1 MMLSDDTV
9 KGLDKMAV
17 EYTVSADE
25 AVEKLKLGNEKYL
38 QSRTSS
44 GDISPEARRET
55 CENGQKPYAVIV
67 TCSDSRVIPES
78 IFSAG
83 IGELFVIRVAGN
95 VMDNHQL
102 GSIEYAVEHLGIRL
116 VAVLGHDH
124 CGAVDAAIN
133 HDPEGYIKFI
143 TDEIKLAIGDEQD
156 DYKACCLN
164 VKRSVAVIESSFEIH
179 REQQHGLKVIG
190 ALYRLADG
198 RVEFDI

>member
-1 MMLSDDTV
+1 MT
-9 KGLDKMAV
+9 V

-95 VMDNHQL
+95 VMDDHQL

-124 CGAVDAAIN
+124 CGAVDAAIR
-133 HDPEGYIKFI
+133 HDPDGYIKFI
-143 TDEIKLAIGDEQD
+143 TDEIREAIGEERDPRR
-156 DYKACCLN
+156 ASCLN
-164 VKRSVAVIESSFEIH
+164 VRHSIRRIEESLAIRADE
-179 REQQHGLKVIG
+179 EQGLRLIG
-190 ALYRLADG
+190 ALYELQSG
-198 RVEFDI
+198 RVRFLDEEGCPCD

>member
-9 KGLDKMAV
+9 KGLDKMTV

-25 AVEKLKLGNEKYL
+25 AVEKLKLGNKKYL

-95 VMDNHQL
+95 VMDDHQL

>member
-1 MMLSDDTV
+1 MLSDDTV

>member
-1 MMLSDDTV
+1 MLSDDTV
-9 KGLDKMAV
+9 KGLDKMTV

-55 CENGQKPYAVIV
+55 CENGQKPYAVII

-95 VMDNHQL
+95 VMDDHQL

>member
-1 MMLSDDTV
+1 MLSDDTV
-9 KGLDKMAV
+9 KGLDKMTV

-25 AVEKLKLGNEKYL
+25 AVEKLKFGNEKYL

-78 IFSAG
+78 IFSAS

-95 VMDNHQL
+95 VMDDHQL

-164 VKRSVAVIESSFEIH
+164 VKRSVAVIESRFEIH
-179 REQQHGLKVIG
+179 REQPHGLKVIG